1 MQALR
6 SFQHSLETREVIH
19 NNLQKF
25 DSRRQ
30 SEQGLRRAAVAV
42 TVYRGHAEAALMVT
56 KRAGT
61 MREHSGQWALPG
73 GRIDSGETADE
84 AALREL
90 YEEVNLSL
98 SPQNILGQL
107 DDYVTRSGYVIT
119 PVVVWADVDDDHLSP
134 NPGEVESIHPFNF
147 SELSRSDSP
156 VLQDIEQSDKPV
168 LSMKYLDDAIYAPTG
183 AVLFQFREVCML
195 GQSSRVLHYDQPVF
209 AWR

>member
-1 MQALR
+1 MQALG
-6 SFQHSLETREVIH
+6 SFCHSLETRDVIR

-30 SEQGLRRAAVAV
+30 SDEGLRRAAVAV
-42 TVYRGHAEAALMVT
+42 TVYRGYAEAALMIT

-73 GRIDSGETADE
+73 GRIDPGETADE

-90 YEEVNLSL
+90 REEVNLSL
-98 SPQNILGQL
+98 SPRDILGQL

-119 PVVVWADVDDDHLSP
+119 PVVVWADVDDEHLSP

-147 SELSRSDSP
+147 ASSSCKTGRQWSN
-156 VLQDIEQSDKPV
+156 
-168 LSMKYLDDAIYAPTG
+168 AIP
-183 AVLFQFREVCML
+183 EC
-195 GQSSRVLHYDQPVF
+195 
-209 AWR
+209 